1 MKERNMLFG
10 LLAVHEKKIP
20 LDSLAEVAEKTLS
33 SEADLGSLLEAAG
46 TISEEDRRA
55 LDSTVDKTIERHGG
69 VEQALRAMNADP
81 DSLRTLSQSIF
92 GDTSHAETLM
102 AQPLEVRSA
111 METID
116 TAATGDRSSM
126 ETIDTAATGDRSSME
141 TIDTAATGDRS
152 SMETINTDANAT
164 MPMMRNPA
172 DSVTLVS
179 LHGTPGKRPHSDM
192 PVPAVQEH
200 PGRYKHIRVLM
211 SGGMGQINIVHD
223 FHLGRDVALKTLLPD
238 RVPGGGRSRTRTR
251 TGAPT
256 MEVLTVPI
264 IARFLQEA
272 HITGQLEHPYI
283 IPIYELGYKEDGTI
297 YYTMKL
303 VRGESIQD
311 KLKETK
317 TLQERMVLLTHF
329 LNICNAIAYAH
340 SRGVIHRDLK
350 PMNVMIGEFGETTV
364 IDWGIAKVKGETD
377 IHEKDLR
384 ENVKV
389 IQVGDTQATAKTIYG
404 QTMGSPYYMPP
415 EQAAGRTD
423 EINEHADIYALGAI
437 LYVILTGQAPYQG
450 MSAREFLV
458 KVQQFD
464 PKPVLEV
471 EPTAPKEL
479 AAVVAKAMQRKREDR
494 YRNASELAAEI
505 EKFLSGG
512 LVSAYEYSAM
522 ELFKRFVKRNK
533 RVLTVA
539 AVAAVIFVV
548 ASIGYIYE
556 INRQRTIAIA
566 NEKEAKRQ
574 EAIAVVEKDNAQRE
588 FYFASVNLAHGSLE
602 DSVPGKGRAQLAAA
616 PDPYHNWEWG
626 HLQQAL
632 NADRMTLKAG
642 GQYAGYGDGILVVSA
657 GFGKTEVYEAATGD
671 KLHELL
677 EKAGSGFAFDFSPAS
692 GRVLVLGE
700 DGAHV
705 WDAKAGTELYRFEE
719 VNKQPGRQILR
730 QASLSGDGK
739 RLAMLGFD
747 RTARVIDIDTKAEIY
762 TTAFEMEKGALLQ
775 LSADGQRL
783 LVVKTVMGAERMEQG
798 FEVIDLATG
807 APLGGSAMAEETTI
821 INAAAM
827 SADGGLLAL
836 GTSNDLQVWSVAPF
850 EKSSSIDGLRF
861 TVPRTVAFSPDG
873 KLVAGGT
880 SDGVLG
886 IWQLAT
892 GKAVVQPK
900 AHIEGVR
907 AVGFSPDGAY
917 VASASND
924 QTLKLWAMPDWNS
937 PTLRPAHTFIGHD
950 GSLYGMAFA
959 PDSGRVLTTSVD
971 KTSKVWDLRA
981 EAEFHLPEA
990 LAFSPANDW
999 TAGALGSE
1007 VVLWDARTDYRLA
1020 TLTGHT
1026 LPVSRLLFAQGSAH
1040 LATLGSG
1047 KDATEDEVK
1056 VWSLPGGESTGT
1068 LAIAKGKAETRLLGL
1083 VQQGARLLYRQG
1095 SDLRVVNV
1103 ADGAQAFEAKVS
1115 GAVVVNTGGTLAA
1128 YAVKN
1133 PDDKTAYQVH
1143 VLDLASLTDKATF
1156 DVASADILPLCFDP
1170 TGQWLATAAWEKSAE
1185 DKNTLRANLLPLAG
1199 GAPVVIE
1206 TGHGNGVEEIV
1217 FTPDGGLFATG
1228 SRDGTIEVFET
1239 AAKTR
1244 KVLLEKGHTSN
1255 VVSISFSPDGT
1266 RLASASL
1273 DGTFLLWNVE
1283 RGNPVLTVQN
1293 KAQRAEGQVV
1303 TPGYVAFNAKGD
1315 LLATLTDGELVP
1327 PFVNKSFPWKLAEY
1341 PAGEALQDRVEA
1353 YKRARAKP

>member
-1 MKERNMLFG
+1 MKERNLLFG
-10 LLAVHEKKIP
+10 LMAVHEKKIP

-33 SEADLGSLLEAAG
+33 AEVDLGSLLAAAG
-46 TISEEDRRA
+46 TISEEDRKA
-55 LDSTVDKTIERHGG
+55 LESYVDQTIQKHGG
-69 VEQALRAMNADP
+69 IEPALRAMNADA
-81 DSLRTLSQSIF
+81 DSLRTLSQSLY
-92 GDTSHAETLM
+92 GDSSHAETLM
-102 AQPLEVRSA
+102 AQPFADRSQ

-116 TAATGDRSSM
+116 TAATSDRSAMETIATAPTGDRSSM
-126 ETIDTAATGDRSSME
+126 ETIATAP
-141 TIDTAATGDRS
+141 TGDRS

-164 MPMMRNPA
+164 TPMMRNPG
-172 DSVTLVS
+172 DSVTLVA
-179 LHGTPGKRPHSDM
+179 LHGAPGSRPRSDM

-200 PGRYKHIRVLM
+200 PGRYHHIKVLM
-211 SGGMGQINIVHD
+211 AGGMGQINIVHD
-223 FHLGRDVALKTLLPD
+223 HHLGRDIALKTLLPD
-238 RVPGGGRSRTRTR
+238 RVPGNSRNRTR

-272 HITGQLEHPYI
+272 HITGQLEHPNI
-283 IPIYELGYKEDGTI
+283 IPIYELGYKDDGTI
-297 YYTMKL
+297 YYTMKF
-303 VRGESIQD
+303 VRGQSIQD
-311 KLKETK
+311 KLKEAK
-317 TLQERMVLLTHF
+317 DLKDRLLLLTHF
-329 LNICNAIAYAH
+329 LNMCQAIAYAH

-350 PMNVMIGEFGETTV
+350 PMNVMVGEFGETTV

-377 IHEKDLR
+377 IHEKGLR
-384 ENVKV
+384 ETVKV
-389 IQVGDTQATAKTIYG
+389 MQVGDTQATAKTQYG

-423 EINEHADIYALGAI
+423 EIDEYADIYALGAI

-450 MSAREFLV
+450 MNVREFLV

-471 EPTAPKEL
+471 EPNAPKEL
-479 AAVVAKAMQRKREDR
+479 AAIVGKAMQRRREDR
-494 YRNASELAAEI
+494 YSSASELAAEI

-522 ELFKRFVKRNK
+522 ELFKRWYKRN
-533 RVLTVA
+533 RILVNSTLVASVLLLSLGVWSYIA
-539 AVAAVIFVV
+539 IGKQRDIAVI
-548 ASIGYIYE
+548 
-556 INRQRTIAIA
+556 
-566 NEKEAKRQ
+566 NEQ
-574 EAIAVVEKDNAQRE
+574 EAIKQRGIAVVEKDNAQRE

-616 PDPYHNWEWG
+616 PEPYYNWEWG

-632 NADRMTLKAG
+632 NADSMTLKAG

-657 GFGKTEVYEAATGD
+657 GFGKTEVYDSATGE

-677 EKAGSGFAFDFSPAS
+677 EKAGTGFAFDFSPAS

-705 WDAKAGTELYRFEE
+705 WDAKSGTEVYRFEE

-730 QASLSGDGK
+730 QASLSADGK

-747 RTARVIDIDTKAEIY
+747 RTARVIDIDSKAELY

-783 LVVKTVMGAERMEQG
+783 LVVKTVLGAERMEQG
-798 FEVIDLATG
+798 FEVIDLSNGGASLGTATM
-807 APLGGSAMAEETTI
+807 PEETTI
-821 INAAAM
+821 INAATF
-827 SADGGLLAL
+827 SSDGSLIAL

-850 EKSSSIDGLRF
+850 EKASSIDGLRF

-873 KLVAGGT
+873 TLVAGGT

-900 AHIEGVR
+900 AHLEGVR
-907 AVGFSPDGAY
+907 AVAFSPDGAY

-924 QTLKLWAMPDWNS
+924 QTTRLWALPNWDN
-937 PTLRPAHTFIGHD
+937 PKLRPAHTFIGHD
-950 GSLYGMAFA
+950 GSIYGLSFA
-959 PDSGRVLTTSVD
+959 PDGGQLLTTSVD
-971 KTSKVWDLRA
+971 KTSKVWDLKA
-981 EAEFHLPEA
+981 EAEFHVPEV

-999 TAGALGSE
+999 TAGALGND
-1007 VVLWDARTDYRLA
+1007 VALWDARTGYRLA
-1020 TLTGHT
+1020 TLSGHT
-1026 LPVSRLLFAQGSAH
+1026 LPVMDVLFAQGSTH
-1040 LATLGSG
+1040 LATLGTG

-1056 VWSLPGGESTGT
+1056 VWSLPSGEAAGA
-1068 LAIAKGKAETRLLGL
+1068 LALPKGKAKTRLIGL
-1083 VQQGARLLYRQG
+1083 VQGGAKLLYRQG

-1103 ADGAQAFEAKVS
+1103 ADGTAAFEAKVS
-1115 GAVVVNTGGTLAA
+1115 GAVTVNKEGTLAA
-1128 YAVKN
+1128 YAVQN
-1133 PDDKTAYQVH
+1133 PDDKTAYQLH
-1143 VLDLASLTDKATF
+1143 VLDLASLADKASF
-1156 DVASADILPLCFDP
+1156 DLKSADILPLTFDP
-1170 TGQWLATAAWEKSAE
+1170 TGQWLATATWEKSE
-1185 DKNTLRANLLPLAG
+1185 GDDNTLRAALLPAAG
-1199 GAPVVIE
+1199 GAPVLLD
-1206 TGHGNGVEEIV
+1206 TGHGNGIEEIA
-1217 FTPDGGLFATG
+1217 FTPDGALFATG
-1228 SRDGTIEVFET
+1228 SRDGTIEVFDT
-1239 AAKTR
+1239 ASKTR
-1244 KVLLEKGHTSN
+1244 KVVLEKGHTSN
-1255 VVSISFSPDGT
+1255 VVSISFSPDGS

-1327 PFVNKSFPWKLAEY
+1327 PFVNKSFPWKLSDY
-1341 PAGEALQDRVEA
+1341 PAGETLQDRVEGL
-1353 YKRARAKP
+1353 KRSR